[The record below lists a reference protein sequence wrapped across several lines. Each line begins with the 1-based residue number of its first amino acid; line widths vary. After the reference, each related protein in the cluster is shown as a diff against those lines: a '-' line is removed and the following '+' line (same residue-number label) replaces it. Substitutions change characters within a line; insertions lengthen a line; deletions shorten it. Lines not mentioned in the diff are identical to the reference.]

1 MSTLRAHKAC
11 ATISPN
17 ERGATDG
24 GEPGMA
30 AADRLPRVSAAQPTA
45 AGTPRRAAIVGTG
58 LIGGSIGLGLRE
70 QGWWVVGADQDE
82 AVAAE
87 ALRRGALDAVGSPA
101 GADIT
106 FVATPVGAVG
116 AEARKALASGEGL
129 VTDVGSVK
137 APIVAEVGDPRF
149 VGGHPM
155 AGSEQEG
162 VSGAR
167 PDLFRNAVWVLTP
180 TDETDDDALV
190 KIRSAVASL
199 GADVVSL
206 APWRHDA
213 LVAVVSHV
221 PHLTAATLMALADE
235 RSEEHRAMLR
245 LAAGGF
251 RDMTRIASGHPG
263 IWPDICQENA
273 DAICSVLD
281 RFIGS
286 LAEVRALVA
295 EGNRAGLLELLEQ
308 ARNARAHLPY
318 GLDRD
323 ESLTEV
329 RVPVFDRPG
338 ELARI
343 TSLTTEIGVN
353 IYDLEIAHSVE
364 GARGVAIVVV
374 SRGAAA
380 SLLDALREQGY
391 TPSARSLS

>member
-1 MSTLRAHKAC
+1 MVA
-11 ATISPN
+11 
-17 ERGATDG
+17 
-24 GEPGMA
+24 
-30 AADRLPRVSAAQPTA
+30 
-45 AGTPRRAAIVGTG
+45 RRAAIVGTG
-58 LIGGSIGLGLRE
+58 LIGGSIGLALRE
-70 QGWWVVGADQDE
+70 RGWWVVGTDENE

-87 ALRRGALDAVGSPA
+87 ALHRGALDEVGPPD
-101 GADIT
+101 GADIV
-106 FVATPVGAVG
+106 FVATPVGAT
-116 AEARKALASGEGL
+116 ASEARKALASGRGL

-137 APIVAEVGDPRF
+137 APIVSAVDNRRF

-162 VSGAR
+162 VAGAR
-167 PDLFRNAVWVLTP
+167 ADLFQNAVWVLTP

-190 KIRSAVASL
+190 QIRSVVASL

-206 APWRHDA
+206 APERHDA

-273 DAICSVLD
+273 EAICTVLD
-281 RFIGS
+281 RFIAA
-286 LAEVRALVA
+286 LADVRTLVA
-295 EGNRAGLLELLEQ
+295 DGDRGGLLALLEQ

-318 GLDRD
+318 GLDR
-323 ESLTEV
+323 EVSLAEV

-343 TSLTTEIGVN
+343 TSLTTDIGAN

-364 GARGVAIVVV
+364 GGQGVAIMVVNDKAV
-374 SRGAAA
+374 A
-380 SLLDALREQGY
+380 SLLEALRMQGY
-391 TPSARSLS
+391 APSSRSLS